1 MELQT
6 QDIANVL
13 VMRVEG
19 RVDHL
24 TAKSFEDLLL
34 PRLNGCTGEIKKA
47 LLDLSGVHYMSS
59 AGLRVLMLAS
69 RQCQKQ
75 QGEIV
80 LAALP
85 PFLQDIFR
93 ITHFDALFKVFATVP
108 AALTYLSPTA
118 VSADSGTV
126 RQDDDTRVA

>member
-6 QDIANVL
+6 LDIANVL
-13 VMRVEG
+13 LIHVEG
-19 RVDHL
+19 RVDFT
-24 TAKSFEDLLL
+24 TAQSFQDLLL
-34 PRLNGCTGEIKKA
+34 PKLTDCTGETKKA

-59 AGLRVLMLAS
+59 AGLRVLVLAA

-85 PFLQDIFR
+85 QFLQDVFR
-93 ITHFDALFKVFATVP
+93 ITHFDVLFKMFTTVR
-108 AALTYLSPTA
+108 AALEHLSPTA
-118 VSADSGTV
+118 ASAYRGTE
-126 RQDDDTRVA
+126 

>member
-13 VMRVEG
+13 LMRVEG
-19 RVDHL
+19 RVDHT
-24 TAKSFEDLLL
+24 TAKQFQDLLL
-34 PRLNGCTGEIKKA
+34 PRLTDCTGEVKKV

-59 AGLRVLMLAS
+59 AGLRVLMLAV

-85 PFLQDIFR
+85 PMLQEVFKISR
-93 ITHFDALFKVFATVP
+93 FDTVFKVFATVRG
-108 AALTYLSPTA
+108 ALEHLSPTA
-118 VSADSGTV
+118 ASLYSG
-126 RQDDDTRVA
+126 AE

>member
-13 VMRVEG
+13 VIHVGG
-19 RVDHL
+19 RIDL
-24 TAKSFEDLLL
+24 TTAQSFQDLLL
-34 PRLNGCTGEIKKA
+34 PKLSDCTGETKKA

-59 AGLRVLMLAS
+59 AGLRVLVLAS
-69 RQCQKQ
+69 RQCQQQ

-85 PFLQDIFR
+85 PFLQKVFK
-93 ITHFDALFKVFATVP
+93 ITHFDALFKVYATVP
-108 AALTYLSPTA
+108 AALEHLSPTA
-118 VSADSGTV
+118 ASLYSEAE
-126 RQDDDTRVA
+126 